1 MIRIKRT
8 AVNQAFKPGK
18 HQGETLC
25 VRPLY
30 KPQAAVNANTKP
42 EIRVPMEVIDL
53 IGVRFQLIL
62 EIGVRFQLILDS
74 FLWLLIGT

>member
-1 MIRIKRT
+1 LIRIKRT

-42 EIRVPMEVIDL
+42 EMRVPMEV
-53 IGVRFQLIL
+53 
-62 EIGVRFQLILDS
+62 IGVRFQLILDS
-74 FLWLLIGT
+74 FLWSLIGT

>member
-42 EIRVPMEVIDL
+42 EMRVPKEVIDL

-62 EIGVRFQLILDS
+62 DS
-74 FLWLLIGT
+74 FLWSLIGT